1 MSSTEKAVKI
11 WDKVLRDFCGC
22 YPDVVGNRPCDNGA
36 LCDRC
41 MTKEVRGIYRD
52 LLRQ

>member
-41 MTKEVRGIYRD
+41 MTKEVQETYRD